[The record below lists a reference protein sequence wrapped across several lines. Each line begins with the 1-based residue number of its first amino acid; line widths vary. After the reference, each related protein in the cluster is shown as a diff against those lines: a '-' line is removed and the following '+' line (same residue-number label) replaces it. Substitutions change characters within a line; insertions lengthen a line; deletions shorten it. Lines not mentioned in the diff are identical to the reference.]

1 MIDNTMQTPPNI
13 VPTPDSEQPNPNHSD
28 RPLLWLALIALFF
41 AAAVAY
47 WFYRQ
52 LQDAERKNE
61 VKLQSLTVSLQLQQ
75 DKYLDLEKKLSSY
88 QDMSKHINQ
97 KQDSIAH
104 MRTAMEAQD
113 KSNKMLLLQKESL
126 KKQIYALD
134 SILKRRNE
142 ELWILKRQN
151 PSNRLKR

>member
-52 LQDAERKNE
+52 LQDAERKND
-61 VKLQSLTVSLQLQQ
+61 VKLQSLAVSLQIQQ
-75 DKYLDLEKKLSSY
+75 EKNLDLEKKLSTY
-88 QDMSKHINQ
+88 QAMSQHVRQ
-97 KQDSIAH
+97 KQDSIAL
-104 MRTAMEAQD
+104 MKTTIDAQD
-113 KSNKMLLLQKESL
+113 KSNKILLLQKESL

>member
-1 MIDNTMQTPPNI
+1 MQTPPNI
-13 VPTPDSEQPNPNHSD
+13 EPTPDSEQPNPNHSD
-28 RPLLWLALIALFF
+28 RPLLWLALIALCF

-52 LQDAERKNE
+52 LEDAERKNN
-61 VKLQSLTVSLQLQQ
+61 VKLQSLAVSLQIQQ
-75 DKYLDLEKKLSSY
+75 EQNLVLEKKLSRY
-88 QDMSKHINQ
+88 QDMSQHIRQ
-97 KQDSIAH
+97 KQDSISH
-104 MRTAMEAQD
+104 LKTAMDAQD

-126 KKQIYALD
+126 KKQIYGLD

-151 PSNRLKR
+151 PANRLKR

>member
-1 MIDNTMQTPPNI
+1 MIDNTMQTPPTS
-13 VPTPDSEQPNPNHSD
+13 VPTPDSEQPNPNDSD
-28 RPLLWLALIALFF
+28 RHLLWLALIALFF

-52 LQDAERKNE
+52 LQDAERKHDA
-61 VKLQSLTVSLQLQQ
+61 KLQSLAVSLQLQQ
-75 DKYLDLEKKLSSY
+75 EKNLDLEKKLSRY
-88 QDMSKHINQ
+88 QDMSQHIRQ
-97 KQDSIAH
+97 KQDSISV
-104 MRTAMEAQD
+104 MKTAMDAQD
-113 KSNKMLLLQKESL
+113 KSNKILLLQKESL

>member
-1 MIDNTMQTPPNI
+1 MDNTMQTPPNI
-13 VPTPDSEQPNPNHSD
+13 GTTPDSEQPDPNHSD
-28 RPLLWLALIALFF
+28 RHLVWLALIALFF

-52 LQDAERKNE
+52 LQDAERRNDA
-61 VKLQSLTVSLQLQQ
+61 KLQSLMVSLQIQQ
-75 DKYLDLEKKLSSY
+75 EQNLILEKKLSNY
-88 QDMSKHINQ
+88 QGISQNVRQ
-97 KQDSIAH
+97 KQDSISQLK
-104 MRTAMEAQD
+104 TAMDAQD
-113 KSNKMLLLQKESL
+113 KSNKILLLQKESL

-142 ELWILKRQN
+142 EIWILKRQN

>member
-1 MIDNTMQTPPNI
+1 MQNPPNS
-13 VPTPDSEQPNPNHSD
+13 VPTPDSEQPNPNDSD

-52 LQDAERKNE
+52 LQDAERKNDA
-61 VKLQSLTVSLQLQQ
+61 KLQSLAVSLQIQQ
-75 DKYLDLEKKLSSY
+75 EKNLDLEKKLSSY
-88 QDMSKHINQ
+88 QDMSKHIRQ
-97 KQDSIAH
+97 KQDSISI
-104 MRTAMEAQD
+104 MKTALDAQD
-113 KSNKMLLLQKESL
+113 KSNKILLLQKESL

-134 SILKRRNE
+134 SILKHRNE

-151 PSNRLKR
+151 PANRLKR